1 MTLRDLT
8 PWRARTPSVPAAF
21 DSSFDSLRRE
31 MYRLFDGFSRGFGM
45 PSLWDEPGFG
55 RDAFLAPLLDVEET
69 DKAYE
74 VSVELPGIDQKD
86 LDVSVADGVL
96 TIKGEKKAESEAKDK
111 GRLHVERSYG
121 AFQRSLAL
129 PADAD
134 DGKIDAA
141 FKNGVLKLAIA
152 KKAEAKPS
160 GRKIAIAAK

>member
-21 DSSFDSLRRE
+21 DNSLDSLRHE
-31 MYRLFDGFSRGFGM
+31 MDRLFDGFARGFGM
-45 PSLWDEPGFG
+45 PSLWDGFASS
-55 RDAFLAPLLDVEET
+55 DAFLTPRLDVAET

-74 VSVELPGIDQKD
+74 VSVELPGIERDD
-86 LDVSVADGVL
+86 LEVNVANGVL

-129 PADAD
+129 PVDAD
-134 DGKIDAA
+134 DAKIDAA
-141 FKNGVLKLAIA
+141 FKNGVLTLTIA
-152 KKAEAKPS
+152 KAAEAKAAS
-160 GRKIAIAAK
+160 RKITIAAK

>member
-31 MYRLFDGFSRGFGM
+31 MDRLFDGFARGFGM
-45 PSLWDEPGFG
+45 PSLWDETGFG
-55 RDAFLAPLLDVEET
+55 RDAFLAPRLDVEET

-86 LDVSVADGVL
+86 IEVSVADGVL

-121 AFQRSLAL
+121 SFQRSLAL

-134 DGKIDAA
+134 DAKIGAA
-141 FKNGVLKLAIA
+141 FKNGVLKLSIE
-152 KKAEAKPS
+152 KKAEAKPAS
-160 GRKIAIAAK
+160 RKIAIAAK